1 MEKLFSIGQAAK
13 KAGIT
18 AEALRH
24 YDRIGLVHPHRIDP
38 WTGYRYYSEADIVR
52 LHAVC
57 ALRCM
62 DISLEE
68 IKSVLALDD
77 VDKILLFLK
86 QAEQSAEEKI
96 SQWQEVKKRVQRAK
110 RYYENKA
117 AERPQ
122 KEGAFIQELPQRVIL
137 LSNRLTIPAVDNLW
151 DYHHTF
157 MSSSEKRK
165 RRIFPS
171 LTLRESTRQ
180 RNSPVYSP
188 YARGTPK
195 QTGCSCC
202 LPASIYAPTVQK
214 SSANPFLISFAR
226 RQRTGIPHPPH
237 LRFPSSCSQAS
248 CSGIIKYK
256 YRWTQTAPCKNREAQ
271 QQHLFS
277 ALYFLHL

>member
-68 IKSVLALDD
+68 IKSVLALVD

-137 LSNRLTIPAVDNLW
+137 LSDRLTIPAVDNLW
-151 DYHHTF
+151 DYHRHFYEQLGEKKKKDFSFADIAGIYEAEGQPRLFAICTRYSEADGLLVLPAGKYLCADCAEKQRESVLDKLCAQAKDRY
-157 MSSSEKRK
+157 SSSPA
-165 RRIFPS
+165 FTVS
-171 LTLRESTRQ
+171 LIML
-180 RNSPVYSP
+180 
-188 YARGTPK
+188 
-195 QTGCSCC
+195 
-202 LPASIYAPTVQK
+202 
-214 SSANPFLISFAR
+214 
-226 RQRTGIPHPPH
+226 
-237 LRFPSSCSQAS
+237 
-248 CSGIIKYK
+248 SGILQWDYQI
-256 YRWTQTAPCKNREAQ
+256 QVPLDADG
-271 QQHLFS
+271 
-277 ALYFLHL
+277 ALQK